1 MGAIIDGFQNLM
13 TIKEFEIFFKLV
25 LIVFLAGLVG
35 YERESWKKPAGFRT
49 YVLVGISAVLVM
61 ICGELLYKDLGADP
75 TRIPAQLL
83 SGIGFLGAG
92 TILRHGFNVKGLT
105 TAAGLLAVTCI
116 GLIVGAG
123 FYIPAIIAT
132 FVVYCVLSYSHILS
146 TKLEH
151 FYFIDLKITSNTP
164 KEILEDIRKIFNKE
178 KLEIMKMKIIDDD
191 GEEFIKAEVKYKE
204 KVDVNGLVAK
214 IMAID
219 SVKEVVEVKSAE

>member
-1 MGAIIDGFQNLM
+1 MGAIIDGFQNLKA
-13 TIKEFEIFFKLV
+13 IKELEIFFKLV
-25 LIVFLAGLVG
+25 LIVFLAGRVG

-61 ICGELLYKDLGADP
+61 ICGDMLYEDLGADP

-92 TILRHGFNVKGLT
+92 TILRDGFNVKGLT

-178 KLEIMKMKIIDDD
+178 KLEIMKMKIIEDD

-204 KVDVNGLVAK
+204 KVDVNGIVAK